1 MIESIDPKISNK
13 LTVRCAECDREVTHY
28 NTFVSS
34 TNEEKVVCWEC
45 LSRAEKG
52 FNATRGFSR
61 QSRSGVIPR

>member
-1 MIESIDPKISNK
+1 MIESIDPKVLNK